1 MPRSNSPQ
9 PHVPRGFTLIELL
22 VGAVAT
28 SIILF
33 GVAFTVAAVQGSY
46 QAESRIKVAVEGVR
60 TATTFI
66 EQRLRL
72 AGYGV
77 DPRFAFDFDPAPLP
91 NNNKTNE
98 VLSFGA
104 GVPVSV
110 TDDLAFRY
118 RDPSWLRRGTYTAEG
133 LLTLEDDDTFGM
145 DFREGQRF
153 IVSCVGGRDY
163 LMLRVLDGGLPK
175 GAKNSNNFEVD
186 ARFSSVGADAGCLTR
201 AGTQAPYIMLMHEV
215 RIRVMDMGGRPF
227 LMAFQGIDEL
237 DEATAVPLAADVE
250 SFQVA
255 YVMNRPPPA
264 GAPAGV
270 QAVDSGSVPVNW
282 VLGDVGSVDLERIP
296 DPNAVPAPL
305 YETPYDDA
313 ARYNKHPANIRAVR
327 VTISVRSTRPE
338 SSGRRAFPRVDLEDS
353 DEDEDSEAQSDGYY
367 RTNMTTTVRV
377 PNLMSRSAFNP
388 EVGTSPADNAWGG

>member
-1 MPRSNSPQ
+1 MPRSKSLL
-9 PHVPRGFTLIELL
+9 PHAPRGFTLIELL

-60 TATTFI
+60 TASTFI

-77 DPRFAFDFDPAPLP
+77 DPRFAFDFNTAPLAGGSKS
-91 NNNKTNE
+91 NDSID
-98 VLSFGA
+98 LGA
-104 GVPVSV
+104 GVPASV

-118 RDPSWLRRGTYTAEG
+118 RDPSWLRRGTYDDEDG
-133 LLTLEDDDTFGM
+133 LTLADEDTFGT
-145 DFREGQRF
+145 DFRQGQRF

-163 LMLRVLDGGLPK
+163 VVLRVLAGGLEK
-175 GAKNSNNFEVD
+175 GAQSSNNFAVD
-186 ARFSSVGADAGCLTR
+186 AGLSSVGADAGCLRR
-201 AGTQAPYIMLMHEV
+201 AGTQAPYIMMLHEL
-215 RIRVMDMGGRPF
+215 RIRIVNMGGRPF
-227 LMAFQGIDEL
+227 LMAFQGIDAL
-237 DEATAVPLAADVE
+237 DEANAVPLAADVE

-264 GAPAGV
+264 GPHAAMQP
-270 QAVDSGSVPVNW
+270 VDNGSVPMNW
-282 VLGDVGSVDLERIP
+282 VLGDVGSVDTARIP
-296 DPNAVPAPL
+296 DVTAVPAPL
-305 YETPYDDA
+305 YGMDYDDA
-313 ARYNKHPANIRAVR
+313 ARFNQHPANIRAVR

-338 SSGRRAFPRVDLEDS
+338 SSGRRAFNRVDLEDS
-353 DEDEDSEAQSDGYY
+353 EEGDEPGTPADGYY

-377 PNLMSRSAFNP
+377 PNLLSRSPFNP
-388 EVGTSPADNAWGG
+388 EVGTASTDIAWGG

>member
-1 MPRSNSPQ
+1 MPRSKSPL
-9 PHVPRGFTLIELL
+9 PHAPRGFTLVELL

-60 TATTFI
+60 TASTFI

-77 DPRFAFDFDPAPLP
+77 DPRFAFDFDPAPLAGRLKS
-91 NNNKTNE
+91 ND
-98 VLSFGA
+98 VVDLGA
-104 GVPVSV
+104 GVPVAV

-118 RDPSWLRRGTYTAEG
+118 RDPSWLRRGTYNDEDG
-133 LLTLEDDDTFGM
+133 LALENEDTFGR

-153 IVSCVGGRDY
+153 IVSCVGGSEY
-163 LMLRVLDGGLPK
+163 VVLRGREGLAK
-175 GAKNSNNFEVD
+175 GASGSSNFDVD
-186 ARFSSVGADAGCLTR
+186 AGLSSVGADAGCLR
-201 AGTQAPYIMLMHEV
+201 REGSNAPYVMMLHEL
-215 RIRVMDMGGRPF
+215 RIRIMNMGGRPF
-227 LMAFQGIDEL
+227 LMAFQGLDTL

-264 GAPAGV
+264 TPFV
-270 QAVDSGSVPVNW
+270 LEPVDKASVPVNW
-282 VLGDVGSVDLERIP
+282 VLGDVGSADTERIP
-296 DPNAVPAPL
+296 NESVLPAPM
-305 YETPYDDA
+305 YQTAYDDP
-313 ARYNKHPANIRAVR
+313 ARFNAHPANIRAVR
-327 VTISVRSTRPE
+327 VTIGVRSTRPE
-338 SSGRRAFPRVDLEDS
+338 SSGRRAFNRADLEDS
-353 DEDEDSEAQSDGYY
+353 EEGDEPGAPADGYY

-377 PNLMSRSAFNP
+377 PNMLSRSAFNP
-388 EVGTSPADNAWGG
+388 EVGTSPADIAWGG